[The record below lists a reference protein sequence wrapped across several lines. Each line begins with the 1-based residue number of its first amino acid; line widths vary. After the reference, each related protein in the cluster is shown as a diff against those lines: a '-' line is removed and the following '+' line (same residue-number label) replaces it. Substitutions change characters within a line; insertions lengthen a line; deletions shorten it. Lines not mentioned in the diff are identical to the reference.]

1 MINNKIKK
9 KTKMEFTDLN
19 KENLVNISFT
29 DVIQIVSSE
38 ATIPEQKL
46 VYIYLLNVIMDTNER
61 IDKLENLLKEKSNEN
76 EYED

>member
-1 MINNKIKK
+1 
-9 KTKMEFTDLN
+9 MEFTDLN

-38 ATIPEQKL
+38 TTTPEQKL